1 MLESSLFTSETPFTF
16 QKWPTADGFLG
27 KYGIFWANVSSSTA
41 LALTNI
47 DFLFSSADQ
56 FCVSRAKVI
65 FFLREW
71 PISSVKTDCR
81 TTLNN
86 CPSISKQF
94 VISVVCRSTLRHL
107 EFSQLGVGRLA
118 PIDDWKSTG
127 SRLVYWAIL
136 TNRLMED
143 RPYIDYARQMSFIVV
158 KRRQGGRC
166 HSSDFFVNKLKEFE
180 CPRSIKKIAAQHSVI
195 KQRIAIF

>member
-1 MLESSLFTSETPFTF
+1 MTNGRWIYRQIWYILGECQQFDSPCIDQYRLFV
-16 QKWPTADGFLG
+16 L
-27 KYGIFWANVSSSTA
+27 
-41 LALTNI
+41 
-47 DFLFSSADQ
+47 
-56 FCVSRAKVI
+56 VSRPI
-65 FFLREW
+65 LCFSGQGNFFLREW
-71 PISSVKTDCR
+71 PIFSVKTDCQ
-81 TTLNN
+81 TTLNH

-118 PIDDWKSTG
+118 PIDDWKSTE
-127 SRLVYWAIL
+127 SRLVYRAIL

>member
-47 DFLFSSADQ
+47 DLLFSSADQ

-81 TTLNN
+81 TTLNH

-118 PIDDWKSTG
+118 PIDDWKSTE
-127 SRLVYWAIL
+127 SRLVYRAIL

>member
-1 MLESSLFTSETPFTF
+1 MTNGRWIFRQIWYILGECQQFDSPCIDQYRLFV
-16 QKWPTADGFLG
+16 L
-27 KYGIFWANVSSSTA
+27 
-41 LALTNI
+41 
-47 DFLFSSADQ
+47 
-56 FCVSRAKVI
+56 VSRPI
-65 FFLREW
+65 LCFSGQGNFFLREW

-81 TTLNN
+81 TTLNH

-94 VISVVCRSTLRHL
+94 VISVVCRSTLRQL

-118 PIDDWKSTG
+118 PIDDWKSTE
-127 SRLVYWAIL
+127 SRLVYRAIL

>member
-65 FFLREW
+65 FFCVNGRCLQLKQTVEQPSIIVRASVNSLLC
-71 PISSVKTDCR
+71 PSSVGQHWGTWNFLNYMSTDWHR
-81 TTLNN
+81 LTT
-86 CPSISKQF
+86 Q
-94 VISVVCRSTLRHL
+94 
-107 EFSQLGVGRLA
+107 
-118 PIDDWKSTG
+118 
-127 SRLVYWAIL
+127 
-136 TNRLMED
+136 NRLKVD
-143 RPYIDYARQMSFIVV
+143 
-158 KRRQGGRC
+158 
-166 HSSDFFVNKLKEFE
+166 
-180 CPRSIKKIAAQHSVI
+180 
-195 KQRIAIF
+195 

>member
-65 FFLREW
+65 FFCVNGRFLQLKQTVEQ
-71 PISSVKTDCR
+71 
-81 TTLNN
+81 
-86 CPSISKQF
+86 PSIIVSKQF
-94 VISVVCRSTLRHL
+94 VISVVCRSTLRQL

-118 PIDDWKSTG
+118 PIDDWKSTE
-127 SRLVYWAIL
+127 SRLVYRAIL